1 MHKALARTRT
11 SSAAVLLA
19 VVLAVDVLVALTD
32 LPRAALGVAD
42 EVAHLST
49 AVLLL
54 RVAAARWPLARPLPP
69 TLIVAALAASVLI
82 DVDHVPADVFG
93 SDVLTEGTK
102 RAVHA
107 LPVHRRRAGPCRG
120 RRQTRYGATGP
131 GRAVGVALHLCRDLA
146 TGGVALVWP
155 ASTAL
160 VTVPYLVYALT
171 LVAGVLI
178 RPPETRSR
186 LGPRGARGL
195 D

>member
-69 TLIVAALAASVLI
+69 TLLVAALAASVLI

-102 RAVHA
+102 RPYTHS
-107 LPVHRRRAGPCRG
+107 LS
-120 RRQTRYGATGP
+120 T
-131 GRAVGVALHLCRDLA
+131 VGVLALAAVVARPGTARQVL
-146 TGGVALVWP
+146 GGPSASRCTSAAIWRPVVWRWSGP
-155 ASTAL
+155 
-160 VTVPYLVYALT
+160 
-171 LVAGVLI
+171 
-178 RPPETRSR
+178 RPPRWSQSPTSCTPSPWSR
-186 LGPRGARGL
+186 GC
-195 D
+195 